1 MTEKKVRV
9 KRDFTKEGPIDIEEK
24 LINYIKLHELFWWTR
39 GFTSRQIR
47 NDIQAET
54 EFKLKRSDWPRI
66 VFWHCEIIGKWK
78 LKATSGVTHYD
89 DKQWDKLRIAVEQM
103 KPYLQS
109 LCCDSI
115 EHAVKIMRSKI
126 ATSRTLLEGLPKR
139 MHYWDTDIKS
149 ISKWHWN

>member
-9 KRDFTKEGPIDIEEK
+9 KRDFTKEGEFPIDPGLLEFIRS
-24 LINYIKLHELFWWTR
+24 HELFWWTR

-47 NDIQAET
+47 THIHEDT
-54 EFKLKRSDWPRI
+54 EYRIKRSDWPRI
-66 VFWHCEIIGKWK
+66 VFWHCQIIGKWK
-78 LKATSGVTHYD
+78 LKGTSGANQYD

-139 MHYWDTDIKS
+139 MHYW
-149 ISKWHWN
+149 N